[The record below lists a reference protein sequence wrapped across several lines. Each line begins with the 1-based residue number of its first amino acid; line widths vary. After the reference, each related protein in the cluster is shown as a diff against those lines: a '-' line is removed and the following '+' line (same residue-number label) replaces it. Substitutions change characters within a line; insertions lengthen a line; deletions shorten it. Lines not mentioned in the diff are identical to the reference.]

1 MECAGSTALFFRI
14 KFAARLLDDA
24 FISAGLSHRNQKRRR
39 AAALQMLALLLRY
52 QSRDQERGTGGN
64 APD

>member
-1 MECAGSTALFFRI
+1 MGCAGSTALFVRI
-14 KFAARLLDDA
+14 KFAAPLLDDA

-39 AAALQMLALLLRY
+39 AAALQMLALLRY